1 MNLTMKPVHV
11 TFPSIEQFRNT
22 CHDVKHFAK
31 MAQKPLPKI
40 TFEGTVKL
48 HGTNSGISAY
58 NSHTDPENFWCQSR
72 NQILTVTN
80 DNYGFA
86 KFVDSQKEAVASLL
100 KSFADKLETLLPNRV
115 FILNIFGEWAGSGV
129 QQGVGVSQL
138 PKMFVVFAVGVQ
150 DTETENVDTN
160 HRKWVWLK
168 REDIQDVMHNYNL
181 TNFKS
186 IYDFQTWTHEV
197 DFLNPKIS
205 QNYFAEQTL
214 LVEKECPVAKA
225 FGVSGIGEGI
235 VFKAIS
241 TTADYLT
248 QDHLNS
254 LTFKCKGREHS
265 VSKVTTIA
273 SIDIE
278 KLNSVK
284 ELAESFVTKARLE
297 QGIQFLRDNNL
308 EITQK
313 STGKF
318 LEWVNKDIIKEETD
332 TITGNNFA
340 VKDVMPQV
348 SKMARD
354 WYLAEWHKYN
364 S

>member
-1 MNLTMKPVHV
+1 MEYILNLNE
-11 TFPSIEQFRNT
+11 F
-22 CHDVKHFAK
+22 
-31 MAQKPLPKI
+31 
-40 TFEGTVKL
+40 G
-48 HGTNSGISAY
+48 
-58 NSHTDPENFWCQSR
+58 
-72 NQILTVTN
+72 N
-80 DNYGFA
+80 DN
-86 KFVDSQKEAVASLL
+86 KIVS
-100 KSFADKLETLLPNRV
+100 KLNEK
-115 FILNIFGEWAGSGV
+115 IKIE
-129 QQGVGVSQL
+129 
-138 PKMFVVFAVGVQ
+138 
-150 DTETENVDTN
+150 
-160 HRKWVWLK
+160 
-168 REDIQDVMHNYNL
+168 INL
-181 TNFKS
+181 
-186 IYDFQTWTHEV
+186 
-197 DFLNPKIS
+197 
-205 QNYFAEQTL
+205 
-214 LVEKECPVAKA
+214 C
-225 FGVSGIGEGI
+225 GEGL
-235 VFKAIS
+235 VLRAIS
-241 TTADYLT
+241 TTANYLT

-265 VSKVTTIA
+265 ISKVTTIA

-297 QGIQFLRDNNL
+297 QGIQFLKDNNF

-354 WYLAEWHKYN
+354 WYLSEWHKYN